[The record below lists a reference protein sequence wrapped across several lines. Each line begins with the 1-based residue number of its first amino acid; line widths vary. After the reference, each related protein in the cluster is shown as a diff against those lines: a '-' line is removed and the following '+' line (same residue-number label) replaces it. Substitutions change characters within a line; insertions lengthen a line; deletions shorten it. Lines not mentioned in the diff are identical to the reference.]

1 MNKKQETRNKIQTM
15 WNLRYWNLIVSW
27 KLGFGTSSNAGFT
40 LIELLIVIAIIG
52 ILSTLLMTNFIG
64 IRQRARDAQRK
75 SDVRQIQSA
84 LELYRSDTG
93 TYPPEGGT
101 NRLNS
106 AACPTPSSFTYSGST
121 YMQKIPCDP
130 LGNTYYHVGSYYY
143 DTTGTTYTLA
153 ACLEN
158 SADTDS
164 TSSFAG
170 GDSAC
175 TSGVYYTKN
184 NP

>member
-1 MNKKQETRNKIQTM
+1 MTHNTLHTKKKINSKSCLFQ
-15 WNLRYWNLIVSW
+15 S
-27 KLGFGTSSNAGFT
+27 GFT

-75 SDVRQIQSA
+75 SDIRQMQAA
-84 LELYRSDTG
+84 LELYRSDIG
-93 TYPPEGGT
+93 AYPSAGGT

-106 AACPTPSSFTYSGST
+106 AVCPTPSSFSYTGTT
-121 YMQKIPCDP
+121 YMQQIPCDP
-130 LGNTYYHVGSYYY
+130 LGSTYYNGGSYYY
-143 DTTGTTYTLA
+143 STNGTTYTLA

-158 SADTDS
+158 TADTDVSS
-164 TSSFAG
+164 TFV
-170 GDSAC
+170 GDNTC
-175 TSGVYYTKN
+175 TSGKYYVKT